1 MIPTRPFE
9 MFWPDI
15 DDELSA
21 RAASRLGVVGAIVA
35 AGWTGTEITY
45 ALATDGHLGLF
56 HIWPRSYSNAVI
68 LVALAFGIYRMRR
81 WAALLALTH
90 FLLLQIFSPL
100 GVGSWLGAFT
110 PHVLILLSAVSLF
123 MIHGVRGTFAFW
135 RYRRTGMSRTA

>member
-9 MFWPDI
+9 MFWPEI

-35 AGWTGTEITY
+35 AGWTAVEITY
-45 ALATDGHLGLF
+45 ALATDDHLGLLR
-56 HIWPRSYSNAVI
+56 IWPSSYSNTVI

-81 WAALLALTH
+81 WAALLASVYV
-90 FLLLQIFSPL
+90 LLLQIFSPL

-110 PHVLILLSAVSLF
+110 PHVLILLSAASLF
-123 MIHGVRGTFAFW
+123 LIHGVRGTFAFW
-135 RYRRTGMSRTA
+135 RFRRTSLTGAA